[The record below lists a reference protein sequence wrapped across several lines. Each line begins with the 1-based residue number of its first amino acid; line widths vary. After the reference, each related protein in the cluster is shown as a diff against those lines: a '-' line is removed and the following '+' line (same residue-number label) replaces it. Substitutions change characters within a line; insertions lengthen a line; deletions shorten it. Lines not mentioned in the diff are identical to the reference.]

1 MGILCTLV
9 FAMLALL
16 LKILKRKRKN
26 GVDYHGSS
34 RLGITSTCSDSCYK
48 CDRIARAL
56 STAPVW
62 NARYLRLIR
71 EFLPRGQTQH
81 VSLADS
87 STRMFGCCTSPR
99 TSAAA
104 ALVGGLD
111 TFLFRL
117 A

>member
-1 MGILCTLV
+1 MHLV

-34 RLGITSTCSDSCYK
+34 RLSMTSTCSDSCYK

-62 NARYLRLIR
+62 NPRYLRDSRILAAWANAACQ
-71 EFLPRGQTQH
+71 PRG
-81 VSLADS
+81 L
-87 STRMFGCCTSPR
+87 FGCTSLR

-111 TFLFRL
+111 NFLYRL